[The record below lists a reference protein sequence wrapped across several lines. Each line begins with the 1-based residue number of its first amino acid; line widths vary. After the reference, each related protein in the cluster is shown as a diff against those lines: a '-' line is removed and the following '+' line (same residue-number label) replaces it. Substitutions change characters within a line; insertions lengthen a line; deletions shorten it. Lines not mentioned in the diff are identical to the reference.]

1 MGEELKRI
9 ADLLKSGATML
20 SETCPVC
27 HTPLFMRDDKIF
39 CPKCNKP
46 VIIISS
52 PEEEQRLT
60 ASMALSNL
68 EQTLLQRLE
77 EANAALKI
85 EKDLGEILKVS
96 SAISLWLTIL
106 EKIRR
111 LK

>member
-1 MGEELKRI
+1 MSEELKRI

-20 SETCPVC
+20 SDTCPVC
-27 HTPLFMRDDKIF
+27 HTPLFMKDDKIF

-60 ASMALSNL
+60 TSIALSNL
-68 EQTLLQRLE
+68 EQTILQRLE

-96 SAISLWLTIL
+96 STISLWLTIL

>member
-1 MGEELKRI
+1 MSDELKRI

-20 SETCPVC
+20 PETCPAC
-27 HTPLFMRDDKIF
+27 HTPLFQKDDKIF

-46 VIIISS
+46 VVIVSG

-60 ASMALSNL
+60 ASIALSNL
-68 EQTLLQRLE
+68 EYTILQRIE

-85 EKDLGEILKVS
+85 EKDLGEVLKVS